1 MRVAVRPATAADVPL
16 VLDLIRGLAEY
27 EQLAHEVR
35 ATEDGLRDALFG
47 PQPGAE
53 ALIAEVHGTPV
64 GFALFFHNFSTF
76 LGRRGLYLE
85 DLFVRPEYRGAGI
98 GRRLLAEVAA
108 LAVARGCQRLEW
120 SVLKWNA
127 PAIGFYRALG
137 AVPLDE
143 WTTFRLAGDT
153 LATLAAARPATP

>member
-1 MRVAVRPATAADVPL
+1 MSVAVRPATAADVPL

-27 EQLAHEVR
+27 ERLAHEVR
-35 ATEDGLRDALFG
+35 ATEDGLHDALFG

-53 ALIAEVHGTPV
+53 ALIAEVHGAPV

-85 DLFVRPEYRGAGI
+85 DLFVRPEYRGTGI